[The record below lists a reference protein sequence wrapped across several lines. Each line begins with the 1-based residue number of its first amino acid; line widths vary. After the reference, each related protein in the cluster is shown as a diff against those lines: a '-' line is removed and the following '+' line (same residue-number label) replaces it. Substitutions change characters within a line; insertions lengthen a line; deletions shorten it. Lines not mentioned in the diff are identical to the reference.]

1 MLALISNWPFWALLG
16 FVVVYAV
23 ADRRYPQFI
32 NTLEETVIAILLALM
47 TIITFTQVVARY
59 GFNSGW
65 TSALELTRV
74 LFAWLILFGMSYS
87 MKIGAHLGVDAVIQ
101 LFPKPLF
108 RATAIFGAVACV
120 LWAVILISADWLNLL
135 GAETKGGAIFYWERM
150 FKIGIG
156 LEDLKY
162 PDWAQAVFGLDERV
176 HRWLAYLI
184 LPMGLGLFAFRSIQ
198 ALIAIVTGKQ
208 STIIASHE
216 AEDLVAEHKGVLED

>member
-1 MLALISNWPFWALLG
+1 MVALVSNWPFWALVA
-16 FVVVYAV
+16 FITVYAL
-23 ADRRYPQFI
+23 ADRRFPRAI
-32 NTLEETVIAILLALM
+32 NTLEESVIAILLALM

-87 MKIGAHLGVDAVIQ
+87 MKIGAHLGVDAVIR
-101 LFPKPLF
+101 LFPQPVF
-108 RATAIFGAVACV
+108 RVAAIFGAVACV
-120 LWAVILISADWLNLL
+120 LYAVILISADWLNLV
-135 GAETKGGAIFYWERM
+135 GADTKGGAIFYWERM

-162 PDWAQAVFGLDERV
+162 PDWAQSLLGLDERV

-184 LPMGLGLFAFRSIQ
+184 LPMGLGLFAFRSVQ
-198 ALIAIVTGKQ
+198 ALFAIIAGRQT
-208 STIIASHE
+208 SIIASHE
-216 AEDLVAEHKGVLED
+216 AEDLVAEHKGVVED